1 MKKELIKN
9 DISLLSLAFGVIY
22 RRRDSERMTSGGGDW
37 RTLSHARINNF
48 LLKRVLLLK
57 IIIIMLVVRR
67 PSREALHKR
76 RVLNLEQFSTEL

>member
-1 MKKELIKN
+1 MIYPYFLWP
-9 DISLLSLAFGVIY
+9 SVIY

-37 RTLSHARINNF
+37 RTLSHARTSRKRINNF